1 MIRDKIIRNGQWL
14 IIILLAI
21 VSFYFWRN
29 SKVNNDSVIS
39 EGQYNKNKTQYVVIS
54 KDKSLSELKKTNAE
68 LYDSIRKLKDVKQ
81 AVQIKYITRYKTDT
95 IRFSDKYV
103 PKDSIYCYTQETDT
117 VNYDLKIKANS
128 VKWFKLNISLRDS
141 LMLVTRAKNGYNET
155 LINHGSN
162 TEITNST
169 VFIPKQKLY
178 QKVKDRL
185 YFGAGVG
192 VGYGLFN
199 KKPDV
204 FIGLNAGVKF

>member
-1 MIRDKIIRNGQWL
+1 
-14 IIILLAI
+14 
-21 VSFYFWRN
+21 
-29 SKVNNDSVIS
+29 
-39 EGQYNKNKTQYVVIS
+39 
-54 KDKSLSELKKTNAE
+54 
-68 LYDSIRKLKDVKQ
+68 
-81 AVQIKYITRYKTDT
+81 
-95 IRFSDKYV
+95 
-103 PKDSIYCYTQETDT
+103 
-117 VNYDLKIKANS
+117 
-128 VKWFKLNISLRDS
+128 
-141 LMLVTRAKNGYNET
+141 MLVTRAKNGYNET